1 MYDNSDE
8 ILNYDDD
15 TDGIVVKDFTPSKST
30 PTIDSLIGQWNG
42 GALKIPNFQRKF
54 VWTIEQC
61 SKFIESLLLEI
72 PIPSLTFYEDED
84 SNQLIVDGQQ
94 RMKSIIL
101 YTGNATTNQLTNEEK
116 DLIGFKL
123 KGLSKDSK
131 YHNLSY
137 TQLSEKDKRKLMY
150 RCKLDVNTIELDD
163 PSNLSTVYYIFE
175 RLNTGGTPL
184 SAQEIRNCI
193 CAGTFN
199 DFLIQLNSYK
209 IWREF
214 FTNKTAVAHQKDI
227 ELILRFF
234 ALYDMKEAYHR
245 PMKDYLTN
253 YMKTVRHMSDEEM
266 CSKKQLFKET
276 VNSIYEHIGRR
287 AFRFNKG
294 LNSSILDSV
303 MIAFANNLNN
313 IPLDIKE
320 KYNKLCE
327 NHEYIKYC
335 SKSAG
340 DNTSVKNR
348 LQMANDFL
356 FGKVEDINLK
366 IIKLYDLPVSAGLG
380 NFLTDEH
387 ITYSE
392 ITTTNRKADY
402 AVKISGDSME
412 PNYHDG
418 DILLIK
424 KQNTLHNGELGI
436 FLYDDEVRF
445 KKYEKNKKQISLIS
459 LNKNY
464 TPIDIATNRRLII
477 LGLVLNK

>member
-1 MYDNSDE
+1 
-8 ILNYDDD
+8 
-15 TDGIVVKDFTPSKST
+15 
-30 PTIDSLIGQWNG
+30 
-42 GALKIPNFQRKF
+42 
-54 VWTIEQC
+54 
-61 SKFIESLLLEI
+61 
-72 PIPSLTFYEDED
+72 
-84 SNQLIVDGQQ
+84 
-94 RMKSIIL
+94 
-101 YTGNATTNQLTNEEK
+101 
-116 DLIGFKL
+116 
-123 KGLSKDSK
+123 
-131 YHNLSY
+131 
-137 TQLSEKDKRKLMY
+137 
-150 RCKLDVNTIELDD
+150 
-163 PSNLSTVYYIFE
+163 
-175 RLNTGGTPL
+175 
-184 SAQEIRNCI
+184 
-193 CAGTFN
+193 
-199 DFLIQLNSYK
+199 
-209 IWREF
+209 
-214 FTNKTAVAHQKDI
+214 
-227 ELILRFF
+227 
-234 ALYDMKEAYHR
+234 
-245 PMKDYLTN
+245 
-253 YMKTVRHMSDEEM
+253 
-266 CSKKQLFKET
+266 
-276 VNSIYEHIGRR
+276 
-287 AFRFNKG
+287 
-294 LNSSILDSV
+294 